1 MRIGMSNKAV
11 TTAPAC
17 FRDHPNLAGTTCEQC
32 GMAIPTRQPSS
43 PGSPGRTGKLL
54 PENVVADVSPD
65 IGRTSL
71 LG

>member
-32 GMAIPTRQPSS
+32 GMAIP
-43 PGSPGRTGKLL
+43 GGKLY
-54 PENVVADVSPD
+54 SPD
-65 IGRTSL
+65 ERVHYSREAPPGERRS
-71 LG
+71 